1 MSSFFSFLLFLL
13 ILSQSITM
21 KTALLVAATAAV
33 ASANL
38 TETQHQFLFTRFVET
53 HGKEYE
59 TKNFFAK
66 YATFKDNLA
75 TILEHNAKADKTFTM
90 GVTQFADMTAEEFA
104 NYSKLKPVG
113 AGLRAKAATKVNSFR
128 VPSEVDWRKEG
139 EVVGPVQDQG
149 QCGSCWAF
157 AAAAAVESANVLGGN
172 KFVKLSEQQ
181 LVDCAG
187 GSYGN
192 HGCNGGLMDLAY
204 DYYNDKGAASL
215 ASYPYKARDLSCS
228 ASTADIVIPAKR
240 FNGYEVVKQGSAALT
255 AAIAQQPVAVA
266 LAASGSA
273 FQFYTGG
280 IVTSNCGTQLNH
292 GVFAVGYGTENGVD
306 YYIIR
311 NSWGAGWGEKGY
323 IRIQRGNNMC
333 GVENH
338 NWNAYP
344 NFISKA

>member
-1 MSSFFSFLLFLL
+1 MYLFSFLVFN
-13 ILSQSITM
+13 M
-21 KTALLVAATAAV
+21 KTALLVAASAAV
-33 ASANL
+33 ASASL
-38 TETQHQFLFTRFVET
+38 TETQHQFLFTRFVDTYE
-53 HGKEYE
+53 KQYE
-59 TKNFFAK
+59 TKDFFAK

-75 TILEHNAKADKTFTM
+75 TILEHNAQGDKTFTM
-90 GVTQFADMTAEEFA
+90 GVTQFADMTADEFA
-104 NYSKLKPVG
+104 AYSKFKPVG
-113 AGLRAKAATKVNSFR
+113 STIRGKAAIKVNSFR
-128 VPSEVDWRKEG
+128 APAAVDWRKEG

-157 AAAAAVESANVLGGN
+157 SAVAAVESANVLGGN

-187 GSYGN
+187 GKYEN
-192 HGCNGGLMDLAY
+192 EGCNGGLMDSAFEY
-204 DYYNDKGAASL
+204 FGDNGAATL
-215 ASYPYKARDLSCS
+215 ASYPYKARDQACS
-228 ASTADIVIPAKR
+228 ASKADIVIPAKN
-240 FNGYEVVKQGSAALT
+240 FNGYETVKQGAAALT
-255 AAIAQQPVAVA
+255 AAIAQQPVSVA
-266 LAASGSA
+266 LAASGAA

-280 IVTSNCGTQLNH
+280 IVTSKCGTQLNH

-338 NWNAYP
+338 NWNCYP